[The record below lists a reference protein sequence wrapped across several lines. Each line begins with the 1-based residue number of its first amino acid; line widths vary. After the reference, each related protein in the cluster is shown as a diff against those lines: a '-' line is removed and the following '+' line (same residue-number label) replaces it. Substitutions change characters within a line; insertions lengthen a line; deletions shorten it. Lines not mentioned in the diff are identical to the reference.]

1 MIIKSID
8 TFDEFRSEFIAY
20 GRQDQFSYNA
30 LKALFDWYEELSDGM
45 GDEYVLDVIAICCG
59 WTEYDRSDFTDEEL
73 EELENRA
80 YVIYVDNN
88 TLLAQE

>member
-1 MIIKSID
+1 MIIKSIN
-8 TFDEFRSEFIAY
+8 TFDGFRSEFIAY
-20 GRQDQFSYNA
+20 GRGDQFSYNA
-30 LKALFDWYEELSDGM
+30 LKVLFDWYEELSDGM
-45 GDEYVLDVIAICCG
+45 GGEYELDVIGICCE
-59 WTEYDRSDFTDEEL
+59 WSEYDRSEFTDEEL